1 MNEKNLKKYIVS
13 LTGCLIMDFTEI
25 SQNFEIFEY
34 QNDEDFIIL
43 KKKIYIYIYGSGEFI
58 NF

>member
-1 MNEKNLKKYIVS
+1 
-13 LTGCLIMDFTEI
+13 MDFTEI